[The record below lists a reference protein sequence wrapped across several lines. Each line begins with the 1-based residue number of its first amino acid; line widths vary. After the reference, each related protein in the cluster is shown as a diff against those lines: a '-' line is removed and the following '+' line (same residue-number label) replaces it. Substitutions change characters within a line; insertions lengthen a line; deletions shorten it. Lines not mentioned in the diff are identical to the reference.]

1 MKLFCSLAGATA
13 ALAVSCAANS
23 PTVPPVER
31 GIASPAK
38 EGIDASFDIV
48 RTEVRR
54 ENGAMV
60 FRQELRGEAGKA
72 KPTAT
77 GKLQGSE
84 VFSYVWPT
92 TIDSATV
99 GFEAAQGILAF
110 ALTAHPDFDDTPL
123 EDENGDGNKG
133 NDGGLWH
140 SHWVVLTKDASCGG
154 GLKVR
159 DIPEGAKPILPP
171 RWPGLPLL
179 IDSPGYAPSLSG
191 NVVEVR
197 IPESSVRFP
206 AELGYDGV
214 TAALRVNADLHQP
227 LLCVARVDD
236 VASGALTL
244 PGKVGPASR

>member
-1 MKLFCSLAGATA
+1 MKLVMPLA
-13 ALAVSCAANS
+13 ALALSCAASS
-23 PTVPPVER
+23 PTSPAAER
-31 GIASPAK
+31 GIVSPSK
-38 EGIDASFDIV
+38 DGIDASFDIV

-72 KPTAT
+72 RPTPT

-92 TIDSATV
+92 TIDSATI

-140 SHWVVLTKDASCGG
+140 SHWVVLAKDAACGG

-159 DIPEGAKPILPP
+159 DIPEGAKPILPA

-179 IDSPGYAPSLSG
+179 IDSPGYAPSLTG

-197 IPESSVRFP
+197 IPESVVKFP

-244 PGKVGPASR
+244 PGKVR